1 MNSSSRNELNE
12 RIFFFDNVRYLLVFL
27 VVIFHIT
34 CSYSHYST
42 WWAVND
48 ANSIVFDYIFRFLNI
63 FLMPALFFIAGYFAV
78 PSLHRYGTRLFLQKK
93 IIRLGI
99 PWLIGILLLGP
110 IRIYIYE
117 YSRGIE
123 GLNLWERFVIN
134 VQEAAMFHTGV
145 INSYQ
150 QFNHVH
156 LWFLSLLLFFF
167 FVFGLVHRV
176 MTSRTGKLSPDRQVT
191 DPSTKSIF
199 LVLVLVSMVTTI
211 LTLIMFLLFIKE
223 PGKAPAVII
232 VSILQFQPTVVC
244 LYGICFA
251 LGIYT
256 FHKNWFS
263 SRKIHGN
270 PLAWFLLTLSLLLA
284 EEMVYA
290 SIISRFTPILG
301 VTYITVKSF
310 LVFSII
316 MTLMAFGGKYWNS
329 GNKLNRLLSNNS
341 YTIYLIHFVIVLS
354 IQLLM
359 YKWWDVSIYIKFVI
373 GSILALGLSFLFS
386 EFVVRRYPKSS
397 IMGMVSLFGVLS
409 LALN

>member
-1 MNSSSRNELNE
+1 MDRENE

-27 VVIFHIT
+27 VVIFHMT

-48 ANSIVFDYIFRFLNI
+48 DNSIFFDYIFRFLNV
-63 FLMPALFFIAGYFAV
+63 FLMPALFFIAGYFAL
-78 PSLHRYGTRLFLQKK
+78 PSLHRYGTWLFLQKK

-123 GLNLWERFVIN
+123 GLNLWRRFVIN
-134 VQEAAMFHTGV
+134 VQEAAMFHTGFR
-145 INSYQ
+145 NSYD

-167 FVFGLVHRV
+167 FVLALVNHGLSFRD
-176 MTSRTGKLSPDRQVT
+176 RKLSPDRQVKE
-191 DPSTKSIF
+191 PSIKSIF
-199 LVLVLVSMVTTI
+199 SVLVLVSMVTTI
-211 LTLIMFLLFIKE
+211 LTLIMYLLFIKE
-223 PGKAPAVII
+223 AGKEPAVII
-232 VSILQFQPTVVC
+232 ATVLQFQPTSVC

-263 SRKIHGN
+263 SRKIPGN
-270 PLAWFLLTLSLLLA
+270 PLAWLVLTLSLLLA
-284 EEMVYA
+284 IEMIYA
-290 SIISRFTPILG
+290 SLISRFTPTLG
-301 VTYITVKSF
+301 ASYVTIKSF

-316 MTLMAFGGKYWNS
+316 MTLMTFGGRCWNS
-329 GNKLNRLLSNNS
+329 GSKLNRLLAKNS

-359 YKWWDVSIYIKFVI
+359 YKWWDVSIYLKFVI
-373 GSILALGLSFLFS
+373 GSILALALSFLFS
-386 EFVVRRYPKSS
+386 EFLARRYPKSS
-397 IMGMVSLFGVLS
+397 IMGMVSLFVVLVIT
-409 LALN
+409 LN